1 MLIRL
6 NCWVVLLGLFV
17 VKRSRVECTGLH
29 HTGQHEEEYRRQ
41 LGRYGV
47 IGDLAIRPVRSLS
60 GGQKSRVVMALM
72 SMIRYACP

>member
-1 MLIRL
+1 MLGRSVGFVRCEKVT
-6 NCWVVLLGLFV
+6 NKSNVLDYI
-17 VKRSRVECTGLH
+17 
-29 HTGQHEEEYRRQ
+29 TGQHEEEYRRQ